1 MDKLFDDIV
10 YEIPFLDYNVKNT
23 SIDNKIQ
30 IGHPLNP
37 GSVTIIDGLNI
48 GNTSY
53 DSAFIISSPEYIKDG
68 HSKNFLDD
76 FEKRYNMKVNIIE
89 FELTN
94 IDSIVEVIQNNNY
107 NIFLKLDLCSEE
119 IYDILSKLEREKF
132 LQIVCTELP
141 LPKYKYQI
149 EVLNNYMGL
158 ETTEKLKEEIGIER
172 NQNNSKSHHYL
183 THFNSR
189 WSIKENDWV
198 VKSQKDNP
206 PLQLTT
212 FLNPSASKYI
222 KILDIG
228 NSSTPQKHLLVD
240 MNYSA
245 NIIFINEFDIYPDRF
260 SCYINNENNNQNKI
274 IVTRTDKTRMGW
286 GQNLKAI
293 TNVQLLPRIS
303 TCVFVRKDIFQNNRF
318 TSIEQNNIPSNNLD
332 IHLNAFNSQYTN
344 KDFSYWSPINTEGYK
359 RLLTNSFKNNFI
371 KENFE
376 TKLVPKKQIKDKIK
390 KKNEKNKK
398 NKKQKLSLILPSN
411 SSIVK
416 LLKKKFKDI
425 QITENSKNKTTL
437 RSLYISLNEK
447 QQKKF
452 KITLI
457 KVLLAHIIISDSN
470 RVQNLSG
477 ETVIKQQES
486 IIINDE
492 VINIKRI
499 LINKNFNMIFTDTY
513 VENNKKIKNK
523 SIEKYLQ
530 LREKLNIDFMQE
542 IINNHQNYRI
552 IPEILI
558 LFREII

>member
-48 GNTSY
+48 GNNSY
-53 DSAFIISSPEYIKDG
+53 DSAFIIASPEYIKDG

-76 FEKRYNMKVNIIE
+76 FEKRYNMKIDIIE
-89 FELTN
+89 FESRN
-94 IDSIVEVIQNNNY
+94 IDSIISIVQNNNY
-107 NIFLKLDLCSEE
+107 NIFLKLDLCSDE
-119 IYDILSKLEREKF
+119 IYNILSKLEKQKF

-141 LPKYKYQI
+141 LPKYKYQT

-158 ETTEKLKEEIGIER
+158 ETTQKLKEEIGIE
-172 NQNNSKSHHYL
+172 NKKNNLKSYHYL
-183 THFNSR
+183 THYSSR
-189 WSIKENDWV
+189 WSIKEENWQI
-198 VKSQKDNP
+198 KSQKEKP

-212 FLNPSASKYI
+212 FLNPSLSKYI
-222 KILDIG
+222 KILDVG
-228 NSSTPQKHLLVD
+228 DSSTPQKHLLVD

-274 IVTRTDKTRMGW
+274 IITRTDKTRMGW

-293 TNVQLLPRIS
+293 TNAQLLPRTS

-318 TSIEQNNIPSNNLD
+318 TSIEQNNIPPNNLD
-332 IHLNAFNSQYTN
+332 IHMNAFNSQN
-344 KDFSYWSPINTEGYK
+344 INRDFSYWSPINTEGYK
-359 RLLTNSFKNNFI
+359 RLLTNSFKDDFI

-376 TKLVPKKQIKDKIK
+376 TKLVPKKKIK
-390 KKNEKNKK
+390 EQIINKRKTNEKKK
-398 NKKQKLSLILPSN
+398 KETVSLILPSN
-411 SSIVK
+411 TSIVK

-425 QITENSKNKTTL
+425 KIIENSRNKKTL
-437 RSLYISLNEK
+437 RSLYLSLNDSEK
-447 QQKKF
+447 KKF

-457 KVLLAHIIISDSN
+457 KIVLDHILVSN
-470 RVQNLSG
+470 SIGVYNLSG
-477 ETVIKQQES
+477 DS
-486 IIINDE
+486 IIKEKEHIIVNNKN
-492 VINIKRI
+492 INITRI
-499 LINKNFNMIFTDTY
+499 LLNKNFNMIFTDTY
-513 VENNKKIKNK
+513 IENKKKIKGADV
-523 SIEKYLQ
+523 EKYLK
-530 LREKLNIDFMQE
+530 LREKLSIKFMEE
-542 IINNHQNYRI
+542 IINSYQDYRI
-552 IPEILI
+552 FPEILM